1 MIAVIP
7 LGLLNEGEEAEIFNT
22 RGGRGAIL
30 RVNELGFYPG
40 SRIKII
46 RNIKAGPVLVELKG
60 SRIAIGRGIAMKI
73 MCIKAKNI
81 IIGQENTSEINRPFP

>member
-1 MIAVIP
+1 MIP
-7 LGLLNEGEEAEIFNT
+7 LGLLDDGDEAEISST
-22 RGGRGAIL
+22 RGGRGVIL

-60 SRIAIGRGIAMKI
+60 CRIAIGRGIAMKI
-73 MCIKAKNI
+73 MCTSIETT
-81 IIGQENTSEINRPFP
+81 IIGQENPL